1 MSEDNL
7 QRCPKCGKGRMRPT
21 GRAATQ
27 EEKQELFRER
37 SYARNYICDNCGHHM
52 SDAENTDVWRLAIVL
67 LLFSTWLTKTS
78 SELTVT

>member
-21 GRAATQ
+21 GRAVTQ
-27 EEKQELFRER
+27 GENQEPFRER

-52 SDAENTDVWRLAIVL
+52 SDAENTGYVEVSD
-67 LLFSTWLTKTS
+67 STS
-78 SELTVT
+78 ATVDEADKGES

>member
-21 GRAATQ
+21 GRAAIQ
-27 EEKQELFRER
+27 EEKQEPFRDR

-52 SDAENTDVWRLAIVL
+52 SDAENTEYVEVSDRISV
-67 LLFSTWLTKTS
+67 
-78 SELTVT
+78 TVDKADKDEP